1 MTVLTKD
8 ELKLLFKKG
17 LYPSEEDFAKLI
29 DSSGG
34 DGGSSPLQ
42 SLGGIL
48 IGNVNQDL
56 VETVSS
62 FDLTVL
68 GTSSDPVLVSCLTI
82 TVPRVVSGKPIHID
96 LYAAVKFNNLD
107 NLGWSGAVFNI
118 HKDTSSGPTL
128 GEVYIV
134 VDPKYSIG
142 DDNQIYHNF
151 VDPDPTTGV
160 YVLTFE
166 WEDVPAHPLTISYSG
181 LSLCSYN
188 YGDLVNTEVVIDPSS
203 GPETNLKYRQG
214 RVLQLDTDLIP
225 YWDDLTRGHIIR
237 DHNTDMPIESTLN
250 FIGNGVSITDT
261 IDETTINILG
271 SPFATDIV
279 VNGLTVGRGHNGH
292 NGSTAL
298 GLGALA
304 KDVSESYGY
313 NTAIGGYSLAE
324 TLDGVGNVAVG
335 FYSLSNAGAA
345 YSGSHT
351 SGSNTAIGT
360 SSMLSLAFGSNNVA
374 VGHQAGNQTYL
385 TGLDLNGNSNNNN
398 DSCDDSI
405 FIGKGS
411 KAYDK
416 GDTNEIVIG
425 FGAIGQ
431 GSNSVVLG
439 NDSIANTYLKGTV
452 SIDMLQQTGSL
463 AGFFGTLPVAKPT
476 GVAVTAEGIHAALV
490 TLGLISA

>member
-1 MTVLTKD
+1 
-8 ELKLLFKKG
+8 
-17 LYPSEEDFAKLI
+17 
-29 DSSGG
+29 
-34 DGGSSPLQ
+34 
-42 SLGGIL
+42 
-48 IGNVNQDL
+48 
-56 VETVSS
+56 
-62 FDLTVL
+62 
-68 GTSSDPVLVSCLTI
+68 
-82 TVPRVVSGKPIHID
+82 
-96 LYAAVKFNNLD
+96 
-107 NLGWSGAVFNI
+107 
-118 HKDTSSGPTL
+118 
-128 GEVYIV
+128 
-134 VDPKYSIG
+134 
-142 DDNQIYHNF
+142 
-151 VDPDPTTGV
+151 
-160 YVLTFE
+160 
-166 WEDVPAHPLTISYSG
+166 
-181 LSLCSYN
+181 
-188 YGDLVNTEVVIDPSS
+188 
-203 GPETNLKYRQG
+203 
-214 RVLQLDTDLIP
+214 
-225 YWDDLTRGHIIR
+225 
-237 DHNTDMPIESTLN
+237 
-250 FIGNGVSITDT
+250 
-261 IDETTINILG
+261 
-271 SPFATDIV
+271 
-279 VNGLTVGRGHNGH
+279 
-292 NGSTAL
+292 
-298 GLGALA
+298 
-304 KDVSESYGY
+304 
-313 NTAIGGYSLAE
+313 
-324 TLDGVGNVAVG
+324 
-335 FYSLSNAGAA
+335 LSNAGAA